1 MGIGD
6 VFKINEYKTKIA
18 QLEAENKRL
27 FDDNCNMTKMLT
39 PEMRDVQ
46 TAHIMLRNLENE
58 RQKLQRQLTDIKND
72 ISIQTGR
79 KSKVY

>member
-6 VFKINEYKTKIA
+6 VFRINEYKTKIA

-39 PEMRDVQ
+39 PEMRDAQ
-46 TAHIMLRNLENE
+46 TVRIMLRDLENE
-58 RQKLQRQLTDIKND
+58 R
-72 ISIQTGR
+72 
-79 KSKVY
+79 